1 MKRCIA
7 AKQRLHIWKPR
18 CSNENPGKTL
28 RDAGKTPRDA
38 GKTLRDAGK
47 TLRDAGKTPRDAPVF
62 TRESP
67 FPDFSPLFT
76 CKLFGIRNANIPLRF
91 GGTPL
96 QTSGRPL
103 QAFVIGRY
111 PAPAR
116 TFI

>member
-1 MKRCIA
+1 
-7 AKQRLHIWKPR
+7 
-18 CSNENPGKTL
+18 
-28 RDAGKTPRDA
+28 
-38 GKTLRDAGK
+38 
-47 TLRDAGKTPRDAPVF
+47 
-62 TRESP
+62 
-67 FPDFSPLFT
+67 
-76 CKLFGIRNANIPLRF
+76 LFGIRNANIPLRF